1 MGPNRTPVRP
11 NWTRYAGVL
20 PVQTTQESLLDPTS
34 AESVKAHNDEVALL
48 ESQLALLDEK
58 ILQLKKLLPHLKK
71 ENWQQDYES
80 GLMRKRA

>member
-1 MGPNRTPVRP
+1 MQ
-11 NWTRYAGVL
+11 A
-20 PVQTTQESLLDPTS
+20 TQASPLDLTS
-34 AESVKAHNDEVALL
+34 ADSVKAHNDEVALL

-71 ENWQQDYES
+71 ENWQQDYQS

>member
-1 MGPNRTPVRP
+1 M
-11 NWTRYAGVL
+11 
-20 PVQTTQESLLDPTS
+20 QTTQKTPLDSTQ
-34 AESVKAHNDEVALL
+34 AESVKALNEEVALL

-71 ENWQQDYES
+71 ENWQQDFQS